1 MPILA
6 SGEKQLDQVIASC
19 LGRRGI
25 FYLTDRRIIFE
36 YGEGLFAK
44 TYRQFGASLGDIQAV
59 NASHSYLGGGGLVI
73 STSTTNNG
81 FGTNKISIQ
90 IAMSPEVW
98 ITKINNLLNTTNYRS
113 PQPTI
118 VIEKEVVK
126 IPCKYCRALFDPYR
140 NNTCPQC
147 GAPLHTG

>member
-36 YGEGLFAK
+36 YGEGLLAK

-73 STSTTNNG
+73 TTST
-81 FGTNKISIQ
+81 
-90 IAMSPEVW
+90 
-98 ITKINNLLNTTNYRS
+98 
-113 PQPTI
+113 
-118 VIEKEVVK
+118 
-126 IPCKYCRALFDPYR
+126 CKQRFW
-140 NNTCPQC
+140 
-147 GAPLHTG
+147 H